1 MKRIITILLFSC
13 LAILTKP
20 VAAQTVFAPAKDT
33 ATNAETV
40 DLTLKVPGTFTVCTV
55 QLDITKLTGTTAG
68 TAFLQGSVNGTGYNT
83 VPGTDT
89 LTLAN
94 ASATKFWVLNKS
106 NFLYYRIRTV
116 ATGSQSTSLVGTVLT
131 R

>member
-1 MKRIITILLFSC
+1 MKRIVTILLFSC
-13 LAILTKP
+13 FALT
-20 VAAQTVFAPAKDT
+20 VHTVSAQTALLPAKDT

-40 DLTLKVPGTFTVCTV
+40 DLSLRVAGLYNVLTF
-55 QLDITKLTGTTAG
+55 QLNVIKLTGTTAG
-68 TAFLQGSVNGTGYNT
+68 TAFVQGSLDGVNYNT

-94 ASATKFWVLNKS
+94 ASTTKAWVLKRS
-106 NFLYYRIRTV
+106 DFLFYRVRTV
-116 ATGSQSTSLVGTVLT
+116 ATGTQTTSVAALALY